1 MTIVIADAMLF
12 LVIDVMVQEFFA
24 ARQTLAVFNG
34 MSNKSE
40 VPSHSFI
47 VTCFLVVN
55 NVLSVSWQIIQF
67 CQNGMVV
74 RFRRRRG
81 QRKVYNLIADTYL
94 SFLLTRYADRT

>member
-1 MTIVIADAMLF
+1 MEVADAMLF
-12 LVIDVMVQEFFA
+12 LVIDVIHEFFA

-47 VTCFLVVN
+47 VTCFVVF
-55 NVLSVSWQIIQF
+55 VLSVSWQVIQS

-74 RFRRRRG
+74 RYRRRGG
-81 QRKVYNLIADTYL
+81 QRKVYNRSKDIPVIP
-94 SFLLTRYADRT
+94 SN

>member
-1 MTIVIADAMLF
+1 MEVADAMLF
-12 LVIDVMVQEFFA
+12 LVIDVIHEFFA

-47 VTCFLVVN
+47 VTCFVVS
-55 NVLSVSWQIIQF
+55 VLSVSWQVLQL
-67 CQNGMVV
+67 CQDGMVV

-81 QRKVYNLIADTYL
+81 QHKVCITSTYIPVIH
-94 SFLLTRYADRT
+94 SN

>member
-1 MTIVIADAMLF
+1 MIADAMF
-12 LVIDVMVQEFFA
+12 LVICVVHSF

-47 VTCFLVVN
+47 VTCFVVF
-55 NVLSVSWQIIQF
+55 VLSVSWQVIQS

-74 RFRRRRG
+74 RYRRRRG
-81 QRKVYNLIADTYL
+81 QRKVYNKSKDIPVIP
-94 SFLLTRYADRT
+94 SN

>member
-1 MTIVIADAMLF
+1 MEIADAMLF
-12 LVIDVMVQEFFA
+12 LVIDVIHEFFA

-47 VTCFLVVN
+47 VTCFVVS
-55 NVLSVSWQIIQF
+55 VLSVSWQVIQL
-67 CQNGMVV
+67 CQDGMVV

-81 QRKVYNLIADTYL
+81 QRKVCIKNTYIPVIH
-94 SFLLTRYADRT
+94 SN